1 MNKNPTSPI
10 VGLKAISVGLLFKKK
25 KKPPKKNPH
34 PEWLSTRRLLKGAGQ
49 TELVRKQLSSVSAG
63 IWPCETL
70 KKPFKVY
77 IKKQLFY
84 H

>member
-1 MNKNPTSPI
+1 MNKNPSPI
-10 VGLKAISVGLLFKKK
+10 VGDLKQLVWGFYLKKK
-25 KKPPKKNPH
+25 KIKPL
-34 PEWLSTRRLLKGAGQ
+34 EWLSTRRLLKGAGQ

-63 IWPCETL
+63 IWPC
-70 KKPFKVY
+70 KIFRKPFKVY